1 MKIQGFT
8 LLETIIYVALFS
20 MLMTGVL
27 VTVYELIESG
37 THNRMAVAIQE
48 EGTFVN
54 RKLSWALS
62 GATVVTTPD
71 AQTLVITHPS
81 GIGYPHEIKI
91 TESAEQMQLSRE
103 GAAPQPLTTSEF
115 KIENTNFSVE
125 PPSTGLPTKISVRYE
140 IEGMPFVFNTYLRY

>member
-1 MKIQGFT
+1 MKSHGFT

-27 VTVYELIESG
+27 VTVYELINSG

-48 EGTFVN
+48 EGTFVD

-62 GATVVTTPD
+62 GATAVSTPD
-71 AQTLVITHPS
+71 TKTLIITHPS
-81 GIGYPHEIKI
+81 GIGYPLEIKV

-103 GAAPQPLTTSEF
+103 GTAPLPLTTSEF
-115 KIENTNFSVE
+115 KVENTNFSVE
-125 PPSTGLPTKISVRYE
+125 PATAGLPTKISVRYE
-140 IEGMPFVFNTYLRY
+140 IEEVPFVFNTYLRY